1 MEKPL
6 ELFDILKNDGIEME
20 MPYDGIY
27 YLKNNVLFH
36 IQVIVIDELSAEKHI
51 WIKSLSNKVDIAG
64 MKNLLKQSIILKDG
78 HEKEVANSLIETV
91 LNANSA
97 LINEIKENEEISR
110 LLMQF
115 SEETAKKY
123 L

>member
-1 MEKPL
+1 M

>member
-1 MEKPL
+1 MNCL
-6 ELFDILKNDGIEME
+6 LKNTYG
-20 MPYDGIY
+20 
-27 YLKNNVLFH
+27 LN
-36 IQVIVIDELSAEKHI
+36 
-51 WIKSLSNKVDIAG
+51 
-64 MKNLLKQSIILKDG
+64 
-78 HEKEVANSLIETV
+78 ANSLIETV